1 MLVLQPMMVVLMDT
15 KGVGPLSMVGVGV
28 MGVGEMSVGVMG
40 VSVKVGWGDGVKVDV
55 SLGDGGVSDGVISVD
70 GNVAV
75 IGGGRM
81 IGVGE

>member
-15 KGVGPLSMVGVGV
+15 KEVGPASMVGVGV
-28 MGVGEMSVGVMG
+28 IGVGGTSVGVMG

-55 SLGDGGVSDGVISVD
+55 SLGGAGVSDGAISV
-70 GNVAV
+70 GGSVAV